1 MSQFDKLLQ
10 RISSLDKNL
19 RFDEIQKV
27 LEYYGFSM
35 GGPAGG
41 SSHKTFRKEGRNPI
55 TIPKHNPIKRIY
67 IEKVRELVELELSFI
82 NDDKKEEDQ
91 NETSEPENS

>member
-1 MSQFDKLLQ
+1 MSQFDKLLMNLT
-10 RISSLDKNL
+10 SLNKNM
-19 RFDEIQKV
+19 RFEEIRKI
-27 LEYYGFSM
+27 LEFYGYVMS
-35 GGPAGG
+35 GPSGG

>member
-41 SSHKTFRKEGRNPI
+41 SSHKTFRKPGHLPI
-55 TIPKHNPIKRIY
+55 TIPQHEPIKRAYVEMVKEI
-67 IEKVRELVELELSFI
+67 IESED
-82 NDDKKEEDQ
+82 NDD
-91 NETSEPENS
+91 ENN